1 MELLPWFGDERGPV
15 PPGAGRQR
23 DNECPPT
30 RPALY
35 ARRVISVVLA
45 CVVPPVTAVLYGS
58 LGVRRRRAARWR
70 RTLAER
76 WAAVSA
82 DDPYVGADARWWP
95 EDDVQACAARLV
107 LDGLVTVNH
116 RGNLSLS
123 AAGADPERT
132 AGHPLPDALLA
143 ALRRRTAS
151 AALGNLLVH
160 DTAFRAAR
168 AEFHAGVRARLEEGK
183 PRRPRPPGCLT
194 VVGVLLLVMEM
205 AFTTVALLDRRPRGV
220 VDWTASVVVGA
231 ALLAQFCWLDLSERR
246 DDAGARRRDPSAGCP
261 ERAGVHPALTE
272 LAASDPESAARLRT
286 SRLRLRRRRNRGRRR
301 RGSAAAG
308 V

>member
-1 MELLPWFGDERGPV
+1 M
-15 PPGAGRQR
+15 
-23 DNECPPT
+23 
-30 RPALY
+30 
-35 ARRVISVVLA
+35 SVVLA

-58 LGVRRRRAARWR
+58 LGVRRRREARWR

-76 WAAVSA
+76 YAAATA
-82 DDPYVGADARWWP
+82 DDPYIGTDELWWP

-116 RGNLSLS
+116 RGNLGLT
-123 AAGADPERT
+123 AAGADPERR

-168 AEFHAGVRARLEEGK
+168 AEFHAAVRARLDAGK
-183 PRRPRPPGCLT
+183 PRTPRPPGCLT
-194 VVGVLLLVMEM
+194 VVGVLLLVLELT
-205 AFTTVALLDRRPRGV
+205 FTTMALLDHRPRGT
-220 VDWTASVVVGA
+220 VDWTASVLVGA
-231 ALLAQFCWLDLSERR
+231 ALLAQFLWLHLSERR
-246 DDAGARRRDPSAGCP
+246 GDAEAWRCDPSAGYP

-286 SRLRLRRRRNRGRRR
+286 SRLRQRRRRNRGRRR
-301 RGSAAAG
+301 RGNAGAG